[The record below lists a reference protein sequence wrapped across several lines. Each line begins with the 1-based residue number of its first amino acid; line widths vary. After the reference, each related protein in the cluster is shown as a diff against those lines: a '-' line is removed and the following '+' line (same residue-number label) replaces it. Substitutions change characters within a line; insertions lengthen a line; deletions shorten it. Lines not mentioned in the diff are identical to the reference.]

1 MEDPLQLEK
10 LNGVVLVIVRVQLL
24 ILEIEGKAMALHNKS
39 INGNILVS
47 KCMKEFTFSNFDFL
61 DLMNMMRS

>member
-24 ILEIEGKAMALHNKS
+24 ILEIEGKAMALHNKNM
-39 INGNILVS
+39 NGNIRIIAE
-47 KCMKEFTFSNFDFL
+47 CMKKFTLSNFDF
-61 DLMNMMRS
+61 